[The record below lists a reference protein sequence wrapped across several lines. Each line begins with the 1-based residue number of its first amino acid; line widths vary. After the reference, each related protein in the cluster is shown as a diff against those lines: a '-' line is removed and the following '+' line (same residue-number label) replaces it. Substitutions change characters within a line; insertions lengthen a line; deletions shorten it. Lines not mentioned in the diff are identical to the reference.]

1 VRIDC
6 DNDQNRNCGNYHH
19 RNCGN
24 YHHRNCGN
32 YHDYDRN
39 CDNYHHRNCDRDSNY
54 DHDHRRVTEN
64 SNRDRRDEKATL
76 KYLPPKSAS
85 ERR

>member
-6 DNDQNRNCGNYHH
+6 GNDHDYNCGNYHDY
-19 RNCGN
+19 NCD
-24 YHHRNCGN
+24 N